1 MNTPEPHDPDAT
13 PGFRLARLEVYNW
26 GTFDER
32 VWSFTP
38 DGRNG
43 LLTGDIGSGKSTIVD
58 ALTTLLLP
66 ANRISYNKAA
76 GAETR
81 ERDLRSYVLGH
92 YKSERN
98 EATGTS
104 RPVGLRR
111 HNSFAVLLAVFTNSD
126 FGSNVTLAQFFWFRD
141 QSSTGQPDRFYLT
154 ADTALG
160 VAADFTDFDGDIAVL
175 KRRLRKAGASVH
187 DGFPAY
193 GKDFRRRLGIESEQ
207 AMELFHQTVSMK
219 SVGNLND
226 FVRNHML
233 EPFDAETLI
242 RGLVTHFE
250 DLTDAHDAV
259 VKAREQLALLDP
271 LLADCAQYQRCT
283 LEIDSLTARRAALPY
298 YFADRKQQLLTDM
311 IAHRGLGLADLR
323 AEHTRAVSAVTDL
336 RTEHSRLELERAG
349 HGGNRLNEIER
360 DIKRLADD
368 RVARESKARR
378 FGELLGTAG
387 LRPVQDAAQ
396 FGTRRREIGEN
407 TATVDDAVATHQNEL
422 QQLAFQHRDAT
433 LDAESVNGELR
444 SLRDR
449 PSNIPAQQLTL
460 RQRLCAAIGLAETA
474 LPYAGE
480 LIQVRP
486 QESAWEGAA
495 ERVLHGF
502 GLALLVA
509 SEHYAAV
516 SDWIDGN
523 HLGGRLVYF
532 RVATAPAPERPA
544 PVADRALYT
553 KLEIKQ
559 SPFADWLD
567 RELRHRADYECVD
580 SMTEFRRAR
589 TALTR
594 SGQVKGGRGRHEK
607 DDRHRIDDRRHYV
620 LGWSNQGKIDAL
632 LADAQRLTGV
642 LARLER
648 AQQTAR
654 QRLDELNSQA
664 KALTRLAEFDSF
676 DELDWAAAVRAI
688 DDLERE
694 KQQLESSSGEL
705 RTITDQ
711 LRRVSD
717 KLDLADKRTEKL
729 NGDIAVAKQRIAD
742 ARTSLAAVQELLSQ
756 PDCAPARDLF
766 TALSDTARRYPA
778 DTVEACDAAQTR
790 ITRDLTGRADTVA
803 KEQRAAATRAIAKMT
818 GFRRSYPLE
827 TAELDDNLES
837 ADGYAELHR
846 KLAADDLPRFE
857 ARFKEYLN
865 TNTIRDIADLH
876 AQLEKQVSLIRDRVE
891 VINRSLVGIDYNP
904 GRYVRLEL
912 TPTPNVDIRDFK
924 TQLRECTSGALRDDD
939 QYSEQKFLQV
949 KALIER
955 FRGREGHTDA
965 DRAWTRRVTDVRN
978 WFSFAASERWR
989 EDDTEHENYTDSGG
1003 KSGGQKEKLA
1013 YTILAASLAYQFK
1026 LEWDAGPSK
1035 TFRFVVIDEAFGRG
1049 SDESTRFALG
1059 LFGRLGLQ
1067 LLIVTPLQKIH
1078 VIEPYVSSVGFV
1090 DNKSGSYSRIQTL
1103 TIEQYR
1109 QRRHAAETRSEEPR

>member
-1 MNTPEPHDPDAT
+1 M
-13 PGFRLARLEVYNW
+13 
-26 GTFDER
+26 
-32 VWSFTP
+32 
-38 DGRNG
+38 
-43 LLTGDIGSGKSTIVD
+43 
-58 ALTTLLLP
+58 
-66 ANRISYNKAA
+66 
-76 GAETR
+76 
-81 ERDLRSYVLGH
+81 
-92 YKSERN
+92 
-98 EATGTS
+98 
-104 RPVGLRR
+104 
-111 HNSFAVLLAVFTNSD
+111 
-126 FGSNVTLAQFFWFRD
+126 
-141 QSSTGQPDRFYLT
+141 
-154 ADTALG
+154 
-160 VAADFTDFDGDIAVL
+160 
-175 KRRLRKAGASVH
+175 
-187 DGFPAY
+187 
-193 GKDFRRRLGIESEQ
+193 
-207 AMELFHQTVSMK
+207 
-219 SVGNLND
+219 
-226 FVRNHML
+226 
-233 EPFDAETLI
+233 
-242 RGLVTHFE
+242 
-250 DLTDAHDAV
+250 
-259 VKAREQLALLDP
+259 
-271 LLADCAQYQRCT
+271 
-283 LEIDSLTARRAALPY
+283 
-298 YFADRKQQLLTDM
+298 
-311 IAHRGLGLADLR
+311 HRGVGLADLR
-323 AEHTRAVSAVTDL
+323 TERTRAVNAVTDL
-336 RTEHSRLELERAG
+336 RAEHSRLELERAG
-349 HGGNRLNEIER
+349 HGGNRLSEIER

-368 RVARESKARR
+368 RVARDSKARR
-378 FGELLGTAG
+378 FGELLDIAG

-449 PSNIPAQQLTL
+449 PSNIPAQQLTQ
-460 RQRLCAAIGLAETA
+460 RQRLCAAIGLSETA
-474 LPYAGE
+474 LPDAGE
-480 LIQVRP
+480 LIQV
-486 QESAWEGAA
+486 QLQEGAA
-495 ERVLHGF
+495 ERVRHGF

-544 PVADRALYT
+544 PVPDRALYT

-559 SPFADWLD
+559 SPFTDWLD
-567 RELRHRADYECVD
+567 RELRHRADYECID

-607 DDRHRIDDRRHYV
+607 DDRHRIDDRRHDV

-654 QRLDELNSQA
+654 QRLGELNSQA

-729 NGDIAVAKQRIAD
+729 NGDIAVAEQRIAD
-742 ARTSLAAVQELLSQ
+742 ARTSLTAVQELLSQ
-756 PDCAPARDLF
+756 PDCAPAHDLF
-766 TALSDTARRYPA
+766 TALSDTAHRYPA

-803 KEQRAAATRAIAKMT
+803 KEQRAAATRAITKMT

-827 TAELDDNLES
+827 TAELDDNPES

-912 TPTPNVDIRDFK
+912 TPTLNVDIRP
-924 TQLRECTSGALRDDD
+924 EVMG
-939 QYSEQKFLQV
+939 
-949 KALIER
+949 
-955 FRGREGHTDA
+955 
-965 DRAWTRRVTDVRN
+965 RAW
-978 WFSFAASERWR
+978 S
-989 EDDTEHENYTDSGG
+989 
-1003 KSGGQKEKLA
+1003 
-1013 YTILAASLAYQFK
+1013 
-1026 LEWDAGPSK
+1026 
-1035 TFRFVVIDEAFGRG
+1035 
-1049 SDESTRFALG
+1049 
-1059 LFGRLGLQ
+1059 
-1067 LLIVTPLQKIH
+1067 
-1078 VIEPYVSSVGFV
+1078 
-1090 DNKSGSYSRIQTL
+1090 
-1103 TIEQYR
+1103 
-1109 QRRHAAETRSEEPR
+1109 